1 MPSSLWA
8 RSRWS
13 YQVELLTHKS
23 QTGPEIVALCDPAA
37 FTTSVGWFVNTG
49 ARDESPELAGVS
61 HFLEHMVFKGTK
73 RRSAEEVNS
82 ELDHLGAQSNA
93 FTSEESTVFHACVLP
108 ECQDQAV
115 DLLTDIMR
123 PSLREEDFQTERQV
137 VLEEIA
143 MYDDQPPYG
152 AMERAMEL
160 FFGEHSLGRRVLGTA
175 ETVGEMTIDQMVQY
189 HKQRYTLDNMVLVAS
204 GQVDFQRLVEQTE
217 ALVSGWRGRSKQRET
232 HLPKFGADNTI
243 IERQASHQQY
253 TVKIWPGVGCNDPSR
268 YALRLLSS
276 VIADESGSRLFWEL
290 IDTGLAET
298 AALWPQF
305 FQECGCIVGY
315 LCCAPEDTEENV
327 EIIERVFQEVIEHG
341 VTDRELDLARNK
353 MVSSLILSDER
364 PSNRLFALGQ
374 SWLARR
380 RYDPL
385 DAILARYAAVTPAD
399 LREMAIQTLA
409 QTPTTVQVVHVE

>member
-1 MPSSLWA
+1 M
-8 RSRWS
+8 
-13 YQVELLTHKS
+13 ELLTHKS
-23 QTGPEIVALCDPAA
+23 LGGPEIVAMCDPAA

-49 ARDESPELAGVS
+49 ARDEPPEIAGVS

-73 RRSAEEVNS
+73 RRTAEQVNS

-108 ECQDQAV
+108 ECQMRAV

-123 PSLREEDFQTERQV
+123 PSLREEDFDMERQV
-137 VLEEIA
+137 VLEEIS

-160 FFGEHSLGRRVLGTA
+160 FFGDHSLARRVLGTA
-175 ETVGEMTIDQMVQY
+175 ETVSEMTIEQMANY
-189 HKQRYTLDNMVLVAS
+189 HKSRYTLDNMFLVAS
-204 GQVDFQRLVEQTE
+204 GKVDFERLVEQTE
-217 ALVSGWRGRSKQRET
+217 SLVGSWRGRSEPRQSVV
-232 HLPKFGADNTI
+232 PKFAATQAI
-243 IERQASHQQY
+243 IERQASQQQY
-253 TVKIWPGVGCNDPSR
+253 TVKIWPGVGCNDPVR

-290 IDTGLAET
+290 IDSGLAET

-315 LCCAPEDTEENV
+315 LCCAPEDTESNIEVMENV
-327 EIIERVFQEVIEHG
+327 LKKVVDDGITQ
-341 VTDRELDLARNK
+341 RELDLARNK
-353 MVSSLILSDER
+353 IVSGLILSDER

-374 SWLARR
+374 SWLARQ

-385 DAILARYAAVTPAD
+385 DVVLSRYAAVTPDELRD
-399 LREMAIQTLA
+399 LAAQTLL
-409 QTPTTVQVVHVE
+409 QTPTTVQVVNIE

>member
-1 MPSSLWA
+1 M
-8 RSRWS
+8 
-13 YQVELLTHKS
+13 ELLTHKS
-23 QTGPEIVALCDPAA
+23 QGGPEVVAMCDPSA
-37 FTTSVGWFVNTG
+37 FTTSIGWFVNTG
-49 ARDESPELAGVS
+49 ARDEAPEIAGVS

-73 RRSAEEVNS
+73 RRTAEQVNS

-93 FTSEESTVFHACVLP
+93 YTSEESTVFYACVLP

-160 FFGEHSLGRRVLGTA
+160 FFGEHSLSRRVLGTA
-175 ETVGEMTIDQMVQY
+175 ETVGEMTIEQMVNY
-189 HKQRYTLDNMVLVAS
+189 HKQRYTLDNMFLVAS
-204 GQVDFQRLVEQTE
+204 GKVDFERLVEQTE
-217 ALVSGWRGRSKQRET
+217 SLVGSWRGKSVTRAT
-232 HLPKFGADNTI
+232 HSPKFGTSSTI
-243 IERQASHQQY
+243 IERPASHQQY
-253 TVKIWPGVGCNDPSR
+253 TVKIWPGVGCNDPAR

-305 FQECGCIVGY
+305 FEECGCIVGY
-315 LCCAPEDTEENV
+315 LCCAPEDTEGN
-327 EIIERVFQEVIEHG
+327 IDTIEQVIQQVIKEG
-341 VTDRELDLARNK
+341 ITQRELDLARNK
-353 MVSSLILSDER
+353 ITSALILSDER

-385 DAILARYAAVTPAD
+385 DAILARYAAVTPDD
-399 LREMAIQTLA
+399 LRELALQTLA
-409 QTPTTVQVVHVE
+409 QTPTTVQVVNVD

>member
-1 MPSSLWA
+1 M
-8 RSRWS
+8 
-13 YQVELLTHKS
+13 ELLTHKS
-23 QTGPEIVALCDPAA
+23 LGGPEIIAMCDPAA
-37 FTTSVGWFVNTG
+37 FTTSVGWFVDTG
-49 ARDESPELAGVS
+49 ARDEAPEVAGIS

-73 RRSAEEVNS
+73 RRTAEQVNS

-108 ECQDQAV
+108 ECQARAV

-123 PSLREEDFQTERQV
+123 PSLREEDFETERQV
-137 VLEEIA
+137 ILEEIA

-175 ETVGEMTIDQMVQY
+175 ETVSEMTIDQMTSY
-189 HKQRYTLDNMVLVAS
+189 HKQRYTLDNMFLVAS
-204 GQVDFQRLVEQTE
+204 GKVDFEQLVEQTE
-217 ALVSGWRGRSKQRET
+217 SLVGSWRGLSTPRQMIA
-232 HLPKFGADNTI
+232 PKFVAKESL
-243 IERQASHQQY
+243 IERQATHQQY
-253 TVKIWPGVGCNDPSR
+253 TVKIWPGVGCNDPAR

-305 FQECGCIVGY
+305 FHECGCIVGY
-315 LCCAPEDTEENV
+315 LCCAPEDTESN
-327 EIIERVFQEVIEHG
+327 IATIERVIQQVIDQG
-341 VTDRELDLARNK
+341 ITQRELDLARNK
-353 MVSSLILSDER
+353 IVSGLILSDER

-374 SWLARR
+374 SWLSRR

-385 DAILARYAAVTPAD
+385 DAVLSRYAAVTPQE
-399 LREMAIQTLA
+399 LQEMAMQTLS
-409 QTPTTVQVVHVE
+409 QKPTTVQVVNVE

>member
-1 MPSSLWA
+1 MNRRNWLASVTFSSTWSLKAPSVDRLKKSTA
-8 RSRWS
+8 R
-13 YQVELLTHKS
+13 
-23 QTGPEIVALCDPAA
+23 
-37 FTTSVGWFVNTG
+37 
-49 ARDESPELAGVS
+49 
-61 HFLEHMVFKGTK
+61 
-73 RRSAEEVNS
+73 
-82 ELDHLGAQSNA
+82 LDHLGAQSNA

-152 AMERAMEL
+152 ALERAMEL

-175 ETVGEMTIDQMVQY
+175 ETVGEMTIDQMCNTTNNVTRWITWY
-189 HKQRYTLDNMVLVAS
+189 WWPVVKSISNVWLSKRNRSLVV
-204 GQVDFQRLVEQTE
+204 GE
-217 ALVSGWRGRSKQRET
+217 AVPSNARRVCLSSALITRSSNDKLPISSTRSKSGRVWV
-232 HLPKFGADNTI
+232 ATI
-243 IERQASHQQY
+243 HRD
-253 TVKIWPGVGCNDPSR
+253 TP
-268 YALRLLSS
+268 LRLLSS

-327 EIIERVFQEVIEHG
+327 EIIERVFQEVIDHG

-374 SWLARR
+374 SWLARK

-409 QTPTTVQVVHVE
+409 KLPQRCRLFM

>member
-1 MPSSLWA
+1 M
-8 RSRWS
+8 
-13 YQVELLTHKS
+13 ELLTHKS
-23 QTGPEIVALCDPAA
+23 LGGPEIVVMCDPAA

-49 ARDESPELAGVS
+49 ARDEPPEIAGVS

-73 RRSAEEVNS
+73 RRTAEQVNS

-108 ECQDQAV
+108 ECQTRAV
-115 DLLTDIMR
+115 DLLTDIMH
-123 PSLREEDFQTERQV
+123 PSLREEDFDMERQV
-137 VLEEIA
+137 VLEEIS

-160 FFGEHSLGRRVLGTA
+160 FFGEHSLSRRVLGTA
-175 ETVGEMTIDQMVQY
+175 ETVSEMTIEQMANY
-189 HKQRYTLDNMVLVAS
+189 HKSRYTLDNMFLIAS
-204 GQVDFQRLVEQTE
+204 GKVDFERLVDQTE
-217 ALVSGWRGRSKQRET
+217 SLVGSWRGRSEPRQSVI
-232 HLPKFGADNTI
+232 PKFTASQAVI
-243 IERQASHQQY
+243 QRQASHQQY
-253 TVKIWPGVGCNDPSR
+253 TVKIWPGVGCNDPAR

-290 IDTGLAET
+290 IDSGMAET

-305 FQECGCIVGY
+305 FHECGCIVGY
-315 LCCAPEDTEENV
+315 LCCAPEDTEENI
-327 EIIERVFQEVIEHG
+327 EIMERVLKQVVDDG
-341 VTDRELDLARNK
+341 VTQRELDLARNK
-353 MVSSLILSDER
+353 IVSGLILSDER

-385 DAILARYAAVTPAD
+385 DVVLSRYAAVTPDELRD
-399 LREMAIQTLA
+399 LAAQTLL
-409 QTPTTVQVVHVE
+409 QTPTTVQVVNVE

>member
-1 MPSSLWA
+1 
-8 RSRWS
+8 
-13 YQVELLTHKS
+13 VELLTHKS
-23 QTGPEIVALCDPAA
+23 HKGPEIIAMCDPTA
-37 FTTSVGWFVNTG
+37 FTTSIGWFVDTG

-73 RRSAEEVNS
+73 RRSAEQVNS

-108 ECQDQAV
+108 ECQTKAV

-123 PSLREEDFQTERQV
+123 PSLREEDFETERQV

-160 FFGEHSLGRRVLGTA
+160 FFGTHSLGRRVLGTA
-175 ETVGEMTIDQMVQY
+175 ETVSEMTIEHMVNY
-189 HKQRYTLDNMVLVAS
+189 HKQRYTLDNMFLVAS
-204 GQVDFQRLVEQTE
+204 GKVDFEQLVEQTE
-217 ALVSGWRGRSKQRET
+217 TLVGSWRGRATPRLT
-232 HLPKFGADNTI
+232 HQPKFGVSSSI
-243 IERQASHQQY
+243 IERQATHQQY
-253 TVKIWPGVGCNDPSR
+253 TVKIWPGVGCNDPAR
-268 YALRLLSS
+268 YALRLLAS

-305 FQECGCIVGY
+305 FHECGCIVGY
-315 LCCAPEDTEENV
+315 LCCAPEDSEENV
-327 EIIERVFQEVIEHG
+327 DVIARVLQQVIDEG
-341 VTDRELDLARNK
+341 VTQRELDLARNK
-353 MVSSLILSDER
+353 IVSGLILSDER

-374 SWLARR
+374 SWLSRR

-385 DAILARYAAVTPAD
+385 DAVLSRYAAVTPEELRD
-399 LREMAIQTLA
+399 LAAQTLS
-409 QTPTTVQVVHVE
+409 QTPTTVQVVNVD

>member
-1 MPSSLWA
+1 M
-8 RSRWS
+8 
-13 YQVELLTHKS
+13 ELLTHKS
-23 QTGPEIVALCDPAA
+23 LGGPEIIAICDPSA

-49 ARDESPELAGVS
+49 ARDETPETAGIS

-73 RRSAEEVNS
+73 RRTAEQVNS

-108 ECQDQAV
+108 ECQSRAV

-123 PSLREEDFQTERQV
+123 PSLREEDFETERQV
-137 VLEEIA
+137 ILEEIA

-175 ETVGEMTIDQMVQY
+175 ETVSEMTIDQMVGY
-189 HKQRYTLDNMVLVAS
+189 HRHRYTLDNMFLAAS
-204 GQVDFQRLVEQTE
+204 GKVDFEQLVEQTE
-217 ALVSGWRGRSKQRET
+217 ALVSSWPARTQPRQT
-232 HLPKFGADNTI
+232 ILPKFGASESI
-243 IERQASHQQY
+243 IERPATHQQY

-315 LCCAPEDTEENV
+315 LCCAPEDTQHN
-327 EIIERVFQEVIEHG
+327 IDAIQRVFQQVIDLG
-341 VTDRELDLARNK
+341 VSQRELDLARNK
-353 MVSSLILSDER
+353 IVSSLILSDER

-385 DAILARYAAVTPAD
+385 DAVLARYAAVTPDD
-399 LREMAIQTLA
+399 LREVAAQTLA
-409 QTPTTVQVVHVE
+409 QTPTTVQVVHVD